1 MQEVIA
7 PVSSIR
13 FDIEIAI
20 EQQIGSLPLP
30 FPGMDS
36 KISRL
41 NQFCFGVYL
50 HVLFVLCDCGQLS
63 GSVVH
68 IQLLIITL

>member
-41 NQFCFGVYL
+41 NQFCFWVYL
-50 HVLFVLCDCGQLS
+50 HVLFVRL
-63 GSVVH
+63 
-68 IQLLIITL
+68 

>member
-41 NQFCFGVYL
+41 NQFCFLVYL
-50 HVLFVLCDCGQLS
+50 HVLFVLFLR
-63 GSVVH
+63 
-68 IQLLIITL
+68 L

>member
-20 EQQIGSLPLP
+20 EQQMGSLPLP

-36 KISRL
+36 KMIRS
-41 NQFCFGVYL
+41 F
-50 HVLFVLCDCGQLS
+50 
-63 GSVVH
+63 
-68 IQLLIITL
+68 